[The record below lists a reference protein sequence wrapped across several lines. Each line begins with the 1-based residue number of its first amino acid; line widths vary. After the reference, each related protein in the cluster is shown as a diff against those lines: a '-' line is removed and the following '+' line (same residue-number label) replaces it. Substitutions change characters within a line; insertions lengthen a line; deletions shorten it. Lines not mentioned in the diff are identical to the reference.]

1 MRVRISY
8 SVDLNNV
15 PEECSRM
22 LQEATA
28 KINEIYEEVET
39 LVDQL
44 NTEDF
49 VGWKC
54 KDTIDRCRLKLGKI
68 DAILADNDMILEGY
82 FTALESKKKEDSDV
96 VSEG

>member
-8 SVDLNNV
+8 SVDLDNV

-22 LQEATA
+22 LQEASA
-28 KINEIYEEVET
+28 KINEIHEEVES

-44 NTEDF
+44 NTENTI
-49 VGWKC
+49 GWRC
-54 KDTIDRCRLKLGKI
+54 KNIIDRCRRKLGKI

-82 FTALESKKKEDSDV
+82 FTAMENEKKESSDV
-96 VSEG
+96 ASEG